1 MSEYISI
8 LQQRRFKSEIQYSN
22 TNSDLNYAKHLLSD
36 KPYVVLLIPQ
46 KMLIF
51 WHGLKSKLNV
61 SFINLLQATQAL
73 PFVINKTNELVKRI
87 CDLAYLAKRECQ
99 GKSCTKKIEAL
110 EKCRRMKVCRAE
122 VEASVSV
129 LVDEVR
135 NKEVTINTLKEEICQ
150 LEERCS
156 TLYSEHLEEREK
168 RNKKEY
174 EARDCEI
181 NIVLLKEE
189 HQDLLIYIEHIEQLS
204 TCRNCTTDL
213 ENKSSTVSEVG
224 GRQRQRKLKGL
235 KTRAQRALWFIESY
249 GLSIRS
255 LSSQTQVRKE

>member
-22 TNSDLNYAKHLLSD
+22 TNSDLNYARHLLSD
-36 KPYVVLLIPQ
+36 KPYVVLFISQ
-46 KMLIF
+46 EMLIF

-61 SFINLLQATQAL
+61 SFIDLLQATQAL
-73 PFVINKTNELVKRI
+73 PFVLNKTNELEKRI
-87 CDLAYLAKRECQ
+87 CDLAKRECH
-99 GKSCTKKIEAL
+99 GKSGRKKIEAL

-122 VEASVSV
+122 VGANVSV

-135 NKEVTINTLKEEICQ
+135 NKESTGGEMLHTLFRIFG
-150 LEERCS
+150 
-156 TLYSEHLEEREK
+156 REK

-181 NIVLLKEE
+181 NIDLLKEE
-189 HQDLLIYIEHIEQLS
+189 NQDLLNYIEHIEQLS

>member
-150 LEERCS
+150 LQERCS
-156 TLYSEHLEEREK
+156 TLYSELLEKREK
-168 RNKKEY
+168 RNKNEY

-181 NIVLLKEE
+181 NIDLLKEE
-189 HQDLLIYIEHIEQLS
+189 NQDLLSHQ
-204 TCRNCTTDL
+204 
-213 ENKSSTVSEVG
+213 
-224 GRQRQRKLKGL
+224 
-235 KTRAQRALWFIESY
+235 
-249 GLSIRS
+249 
-255 LSSQTQVRKE
+255 

>member
-36 KPYVVLLIPQ
+36 KPYVLFIPQ
-46 KMLIF
+46 EMLIF

-61 SFINLLQATQAL
+61 SFIDLLPATQAL
-73 PFVINKTNELVKRI
+73 PFVLNKTNELEKKI
-87 CDLAYLAKRECQ
+87 CDLAYLAKRKCH
-99 GKSCTKKIEAL
+99 GKYARKKIEAL
-110 EKCRRMKVCRAE
+110 EKCRRLKVCRAE
-122 VEASVSV
+122 VGVNVSV

-150 LEERCS
+150 LQERCS
-156 TLYSEHLEEREK
+156 TLYSELLEKREK
-168 RNKKEY
+168 RNKNEY

-181 NIVLLKEE
+181 NIDLLKEE
-189 HQDLLIYIEHIEQLS
+189 NQDLLNYIEHIEQLS
-204 TCRNCTTDL
+204 MCRNCTTDL

-224 GRQRQRKLKGL
+224 GRQRPGADLEVSRINQPVHEQPYWLC
-235 KTRAQRALWFIESY
+235 FS
-249 GLSIRS
+249 
-255 LSSQTQVRKE
+255 

>member
-8 LQQRRFKSEIQYSN
+8 LQQRRFKSEIRYST

-135 NKEVTINTLKEEICQ
+135 NKESTGGEMLHTLFRIFG
-150 LEERCS
+150 
-156 TLYSEHLEEREK
+156 REK

-181 NIVLLKEE
+181 NIDLLKEE
-189 HQDLLIYIEHIEQLS
+189 NQDLLSHQ
-204 TCRNCTTDL
+204 
-213 ENKSSTVSEVG
+213 
-224 GRQRQRKLKGL
+224 
-235 KTRAQRALWFIESY
+235 
-249 GLSIRS
+249 
-255 LSSQTQVRKE
+255 